1 MTATA
6 DEKLQKVLARAGFG
20 SRRELERWIVDGR
33 VSVNGRRA
41 TLGDRVTPHDKV
53 RVDGVVVNEQARR
66 QGRTRVLA
74 YHKPGGEICARRDP
88 EGRRTVFESLPGVRD
103 GRWVMVGRL
112 DVGTSGLLLFTS
124 NGELAHR
131 LMHPSTGLE
140 REYAVRVFG
149 QPDASALKALTEG
162 VELDGQKAKF
172 ETLRHAGGEG
182 ANQWYHVTLTEGRYR
197 EVRRLWET
205 QGLVVS
211 RLIRVRYGHLQ
222 LPQTLKAGR
231 WMELGEETIATLWGD
246 EPPETDWHSRSGRTP
261 PAARKGRTSGRQRG
275 QRQDRFAHD
284 RSMFDRAGSD
294 RPMSDS
300 STSGRP
306 TTGWG
311 ERDGSRP
318 DNRGKPS
325 RGRNKP
331 SDARVSTAER
341 RKTQSA
347 SGDERP
353 ARRATGHNAQARAG
367 SLPRKAG
374 PGKTSPGK
382 TSPGKLG
389 PRKTG
394 SGNTAAGTERFG
406 NTASSKAGARNS
418 GPGKSGPAQR
428 RPGANKV
435 GNGSPYKGRR

>member
-231 WMELGEETIATLWGD
+231 WMELDEETIATLWGD
-246 EPPETDWHSRSGRTP
+246 EPPETDWHARSGRTP

-275 QRQDRFAHD
+275 QRQDRSAQD
-284 RSMFDRAGSD
+284 RSMSD
-294 RPMSDS
+294 R

-306 TTGWG
+306 MTGWG
-311 ERDGSRP
+311 ERGGSRP
-318 DNRGKPS
+318 DNRGEPS

-347 SGDERP
+347 SGDDRP
-353 ARRATGHNAQARAG
+353 ARRATGHNSQARAG
-367 SLPRKAG
+367 GLPRKAG
-374 PGKTSPGK
+374 PGET
-382 TSPGKLG
+382 G
-389 PRKTG
+389 PRRTV
-394 SGNTAAGTERFG
+394 SGNTAAGTERLG
-406 NTASSKAGARNS
+406 NTASSKAGARN
-418 GPGKSGPAQR
+418 
-428 RPGANKV
+428 
-435 GNGSPYKGRR
+435 